1 MINDPAYQKKIIQEE
16 AFRQGFSFI
25 GFSRAG
31 KMEEESIRLEKWLN
45 GNQHGQMHYMANHFE
60 KRTDPT
66 LLVPGARTVISL
78 LYNYY
83 PSELQPTAHNYKISK
98 YAYGKDYHYVLKH
111 KLKSILFFI
120 QEKIGQVEGRVF
132 TDSAPVLE
140 RDWAR
145 RSGLGW
151 TGRNAMLIHPKA
163 GSFFF
168 LAELIIDLELPA
180 DPPIKNYCGT
190 CKKCIEAC
198 PTEAISEEI
207 PHVDGSKCISYF
219 TIELKDALPIEYK
232 GKFKDWIFGCD
243 ICQDVCPWNR
253 FSSPHQEPDFLPHP
267 SLLEMK
273 KEDWEQLEEE
283 TFRLVFKKSA
293 VKRTKYN
300 GLRRNIS
307 FLKET

>member
-1 MINDPAYQKKIIQEE
+1 MATNPAYHKKIIQEE
-16 AFRQGFSFI
+16 ALNLGFSFI
-25 GFSRAG
+25 GFSRAE
-31 KMEEESIRLEKWLN
+31 KMEEESMRLEKWLN

-66 LLVPGARTVISL
+66 LLVPGAKTVISL

-83 PSELQPTAHNYKISK
+83 PPQLQATENNYKISK
-98 YAYGKDYHYVLKH
+98 YAYGKDYHYVIKY
-111 KLKSILFFI
+111 KLKSLLYFI

-151 TGRNAMLIHPKA
+151 IGKNAMLIHPKA

-168 LAELIIDLELPA
+168 LAEVIIDLELPP
-180 DPPIKNYCGT
+180 DTPINNYCGR
-190 CKKCIEAC
+190 CRRCLDAC

-219 TIELKDALPIEYK
+219 TIELKDALPAEYK
-232 GKFKDWIFGCD
+232 NKFEDWMFGCD

-273 KEDWEQLEEE
+273 KEDWEELEEE
-283 TFRLVFKKSA
+283 TFRRVFQKSA
-293 VKRTKYN
+293 VKRTKYQ
-300 GLRRNIS
+300 GLRRNID
-307 FLKET
+307 FLK